1 MRWFSP
7 CCLEVS
13 RLEHVRYRVLVSLPL
28 KAQSLTELKRNT
40 RMELL
45 SCRAGR
51 VSPRTAT
58 SSCTQGYSLLRSCLR
73 SLRHPKRNLL

>member
-13 RLEHVRYRVLVSLPL
+13 WLEHVRYRVLVSLPL
-28 KAQSLTELKRNT
+28 KVQSLTELKHNT

-51 VSPRTAT
+51 VSP
-58 SSCTQGYSLLRSCLR
+58 
-73 SLRHPKRNLL
+73 